1 MENLL
6 QGLNVFLIG
15 MMGSG
20 KTTVGRAIAHQL
32 QYRFFDTD
40 DLIQRVTNKSINDI
54 FAEDGEV
61 TFRALESKVLTELAA
76 CTKSVIATG
85 GGIVLDK
92 LNWSHLQQGLVVW
105 LDAPVELLAQRLAED
120 NTRPLLK
127 EADLTSKLTSLL
139 EQRQH
144 LYAQADIRMR
154 IDATHTP
161 EEIATEIIHKIPT
174 VLKQKTVP
182 PSNN

>member
-1 MENLL
+1 MKNLL

-20 KTTVGRAIAHQL
+20 KTTVGHAIAHQL

-40 DLIQRVTNKSINDI
+40 ELIQRVANKSTNEI

-61 TFRALESKVLTELAA
+61 NFRALESKVLAELAA
-76 CTKSVIATG
+76 CTQSVIATG
-85 GGIVLDK
+85 GGIVLDQ

-105 LDAPVELLAQRLAED
+105 LDVPVDILVQRLAED

-127 EADLTSKLTSLL
+127 EVDLTSKLTSLI

-144 LYAQADIRMR
+144 LYGQADIRMK
-154 IDATHTP
+154 IKATQTP
-161 EEIATEIIHKIPT
+161 EEIATDIIDKIPT
-174 VLKQKTVP
+174 VLKPETP
-182 PSNN
+182 